1 MQGQITTRRLDY
13 HVGSRDSWIGKRILY
28 IELRPWSES
37 DHQMNCMENLV
48 QRPDVRRSSCSNTA
62 NGRTDR
68 VADIDLSLRLTDH
81 EEGQYLSEKDAELD
95 RVPDQRLVDEKKM
108 EKAISSQHYH
118 ISKTGPAIAAAG
130 SGKSWLLHKN
140 DAVLE
145 AATTTSTLHRNSPGN
160 WLPVCFVGKE
170 EPHDDAEV
178 DAVAWSCDAVHRC
191 VVVGCQCS
199 FANKWELVRIF

>member
-1 MQGQITTRRLDY
+1 
-13 HVGSRDSWIGKRILY
+13 
-28 IELRPWSES
+28 
-37 DHQMNCMENLV
+37 MNCMENLV

>member
-13 HVGSRDSWIGKRILY
+13 HVGSRDSWIGKTILY

-160 WLPVCFVGKE
+160 WLPVCLVGKE